1 MADWLTN
8 WLADWFTYLVGKP
21 VDCRIHEVI
30 DWITDGVIVRPS
42 YWLIHRFVIL
52 QVWAGSKSGVIY
64 VLDAKNVKVEKVL
77 YTF

>member
-1 MADWLTN
+1 MTDWL
-8 WLADWFTYLVGKP
+8 GKP
-21 VDCRIHEVI
+21 VDCRIREVI

-64 VLDAKNVKVEKVL
+64 VLDAKKVKVEKVL
-77 YTF
+77 YAF